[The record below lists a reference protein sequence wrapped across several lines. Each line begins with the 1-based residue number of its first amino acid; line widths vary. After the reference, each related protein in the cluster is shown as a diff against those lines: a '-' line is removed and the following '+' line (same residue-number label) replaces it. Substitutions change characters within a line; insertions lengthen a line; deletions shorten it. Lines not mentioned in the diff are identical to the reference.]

1 MFRWS
6 SKDKL
11 HGLCFCLLL
20 TVKEQR
26 ALEQATGPERA
37 LLSVLI
43 TASHLSHRPALSEA
57 EEVLGRIRRI
67 ILSEADI
74 SPTISCSVPPSFTLF
89 TAFLPLEL
97 LWKIWKAPWWEML
110 GFSWQVTGFN
120 TFFSCLCRDGVVP
133 QKDKVWS
140 SGVCTTWLWT
150 RELHCPKLYVY
161 CFSFTGYECLWYY
174 LPENTAHC
182 VKFHMGTAVLG
193 ESLWPGWDEKILGK
207 ISLVLEGL
215 PTSIWW
221 EQIYT
226 NSLLPLSAPSQPLF
240 KISFISLQARR

>member
-43 TASHLSHRPALSEA
+43 TASHLSHCPALSEA
-57 EEVLGRIRRI
+57 EEMLGCIRRI

-74 SPTISCSVPPSFTLF
+74 SPTICCSVPPSFTLF

-97 LWKIWKAPWWEML
+97 LWKIWKAPW
-110 GFSWQVTGFN
+110 
-120 TFFSCLCRDGVVP
+120 
-133 QKDKVWS
+133 
-140 SGVCTTWLWT
+140 
-150 RELHCPKLYVY
+150 
-161 CFSFTGYECLWYY
+161 
-174 LPENTAHC
+174 
-182 VKFHMGTAVLG
+182 
-193 ESLWPGWDEKILGK
+193 
-207 ISLVLEGL
+207 
-215 PTSIWW
+215 
-221 EQIYT
+221 
-226 NSLLPLSAPSQPLF
+226 
-240 KISFISLQARR
+240 